1 MMKSLGR
8 PLLLGVLMAVAS
20 LASIA
25 LTPKVVTATAATVKL
40 SAQLPLTFGDWRTE
54 DDGSRQVVS
63 PQVEAKLESLYSDTL
78 SRTYINS
85 KGERI
90 MLSLAYG
97 ANQGRD
103 LQVHKPEV
111 CYVAQG
117 FLLRSMAKA
126 EISVVK
132 QSLPVMQLVA
142 VHGHRNE
149 PITYWIRSGDSLVR
163 GWYEQN
169 LARIK
174 AGLNG
179 AINDG
184 FLVRVSSISG
194 DEKGAFELQQR
205 FINDMLLAIP
215 AEHKHMF
222 LGNTGV

>member
-1 MMKSLGR
+1 MKPFGRTIFLG
-8 PLLLGVLMAVAS
+8 LLMAAAS

-25 LTPKVVTATAATVKL
+25 LTPKLVPTSTVVVKL
-40 SAQLPLTFGDWRTE
+40 SDQLPLTFADWQTE
-54 DDGSRQVVS
+54 PDSGRQVVS
-63 PQVEAKLESLYSDTL
+63 PQVEKTLATLYSDTL
-78 SRTYINS
+78 SRTYVNS

-117 FLLRSMAKA
+117 FLLNSMAKA
-126 EISVVK
+126 QIGVGN
-132 QSLPVMQLVA
+132 QSLPVMHLVA
-142 VHGHRNE
+142 VQGRRNE

-169 LARIK
+169 KARIS

-179 AINDG
+179 VINDG
-184 FLVRVSSISG
+184 FLVRVSSISS
-194 DEKGAFELQQR
+194 DDNAAFELQQR
-205 FINDMLLAIP
+205 FINDMLQAIP
-215 AEHKHMF
+215 TEHKHMF
-222 LGNTGV
+222 LGKSGV

>member
-1 MMKSLGR
+1 MKAHGR
-8 PLLLGVLMAVAS
+8 TLFLGVMMVVAS
-20 LASIA
+20 LVSVS
-25 LTPKVVTATAATVKL
+25 LTPKLVPASTVAVKL
-40 SAQLPLTFGDWRTE
+40 SDQVPLSFGDWRTE
-54 DDGSRQVVS
+54 PDSGRQVVS
-63 PQVEAKLESLYSDTL
+63 PQVEKTLESLYSDTL
-78 SRTYINS
+78 SRTYVNS

-117 FLLRSMAKA
+117 FLLNSMSKA
-126 EISVVK
+126 QINLGD
-132 QSLPVMQLVA
+132 QALPVMHLVA
-142 VHGHRNE
+142 VQGRRNE

-169 LARIK
+169 KARIS

-179 AINDG
+179 VINDG

-194 DEKGAFELQQR
+194 DENAAFELQQH

-215 AEHKHMF
+215 AQHKHMF
-222 LGNTGV
+222 LGKSGA